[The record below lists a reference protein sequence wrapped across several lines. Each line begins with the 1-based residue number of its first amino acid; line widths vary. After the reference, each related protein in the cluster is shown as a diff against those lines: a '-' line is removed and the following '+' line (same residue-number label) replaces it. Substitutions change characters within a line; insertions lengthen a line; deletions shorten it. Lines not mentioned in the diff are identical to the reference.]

1 MKPVYMFSSQ
11 TSSCY
16 GVGWSLVQEYYFLL
30 VESDEEPDCFIGYM
44 GLYDLMF
51 CSGQRRYTQPFIH
64 ISSVFGYLVRQAR
77 KCLLSDNFAAHIHV
91 ESDTPHAFDANSY
104 VCWECLCRNWRQP
117 KLLKD
122 TGKAGRF
129 LEFS

>member
-1 MKPVYMFSSQ
+1 M
-11 TSSCY
+11 
-16 GVGWSLVQEYYFLL
+16 
-30 VESDEEPDCFIGYM
+30 
-44 GLYDLMF
+44 
-51 CSGQRRYTQPFIH
+51 
-64 ISSVFGYLVRQAR
+64 
-77 KCLLSDNFAAHIHV
+77 SDNFAAHIHV